1 MFAKL
6 VKYDFRSVLRLWW
19 IAAVASLPLSVIGGF
34 SVQVLDNDVVYEE
47 KFGLIYVMAF
57 LGIFMTVF
65 ALIVFAEL
73 SNVLVY
79 IRFYRNFFTDEGYL
93 TFTLPVKKSSLL
105 NSKLLVGM
113 LFSVMTF
120 AVIMLDILIILSIGI
135 PKEIYSKEF
144 LLGLKDV
151 FADFFNEEIIF
162 NIVILLEAIT
172 AAILF
177 VAISFM
183 VIFVCM
189 TSAAVLVRR
198 CKVLLAVGMIYAAS
212 SIGSTCSQL
221 FTFFVTSVNAM
232 IFDMN
237 ISQLESNIAASAA
250 MLCTVAILGI
260 VFFVLYTFET
270 YLLDRKL
277 NLE

>member
-6 VKYDFRSVLRLWW
+6 VKYDFRSVFRFWW
-19 IAAVASLPLSVIGGF
+19 IAAVASLPLSIVGGF
-34 SVQVLDNDVVYEE
+34 CVQILDKDIAYEE
-47 KFGLIYVMAF
+47 ELALIYIMAV

-65 ALIVFAEL
+65 ALIIFAEL

-93 TFTLPVKKSSLL
+93 TFTLPVKKNSLL

-113 LFSVMTF
+113 LFSLMTF
-120 AVIMLDILIILSIGI
+120 AVILIDILTILTIGI
-135 PKEIYSKEF
+135 PREIYSKEF

-151 FADFFNEEIIF
+151 LAEFFNEEIIF
-162 NIVILLEAIT
+162 NILILLEGI
-172 AAILF
+172 AALILI

-221 FTFFVTSVNAM
+221 FTFFATMVSAM

-237 ISQLESNIAASAA
+237 IPKLQENIATSVA
-250 MLCTVAILGI
+250 MLGVVAILGI
-260 VFFVLYTFET
+260 VFFALYTFET